1 MTHGA
6 GRIALVTGVTGYI
19 GSRLVPELLTA
30 GWKVR
35 VLTRSPD
42 GVATQAWADQVEV
55 VTGDANDPAV
65 LDEALDGAFVAYYLL
80 HSMDGKPQFE
90 RRDRALARGFAAAA
104 RRAAL
109 SRIVYLSGLHPAGE
123 ELSAHLDS
131 RVEVGE
137 ILLDSDVPTVVL
149 QAAVIIGAGSASFE
163 MLRHLTRRLPAMIAP
178 KWLHNRIQPIAVRD
192 VMAYLVAVADLP
204 SETNRAF
211 DIGGPD
217 VLTYKEMI
225 ERFARVDGLLP
236 RLIVTV
242 PVLTP
247 WLAGHWVG
255 VVTPVP
261 SSIAKPLVGS
271 LVHEVVCGENDLID
285 LVPMPP
291 GGLLGFE
298 EAVREALDDGP
309 S

>member
-42 GVATQAWADQVEV
+42 GVATQSWADQVEV
-55 VTGDANDPAV
+55 VTGDATDPAV

-104 RRAAL
+104 RRAGL
-109 SRIVYLSGLHPAGE
+109 RRIVYLSGLHPEGE

-149 QAAVIIGAGSASFE
+149 QAAVIIGSGSASFE

-204 SETNRAF
+204 AEVNRTF

-271 LVHEVVCGENDLID
+271 LVHEVVCGEDDLIG
-285 LVPMPP
+285 LVPTPP

-298 EAVREALDDGP
+298 EAVREALDDEP
-309 S
+309 A